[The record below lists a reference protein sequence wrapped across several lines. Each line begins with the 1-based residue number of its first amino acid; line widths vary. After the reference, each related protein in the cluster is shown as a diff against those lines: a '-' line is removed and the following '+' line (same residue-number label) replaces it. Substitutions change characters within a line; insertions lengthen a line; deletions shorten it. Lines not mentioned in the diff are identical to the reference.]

1 MPALS
6 ALELQILS
14 QLEEG
19 GTKDVAAVM
28 NAMGCASGSAGEL
41 ADMQSALENL
51 VRADLV
57 AMSMTRHAAGRL
69 IHLSKAESLEVVE
82 DLWSGLRFKAG
93 RWIDTRHAASGL
105 EEPFPFIV
113 RLNR

>member
-1 MPALS
+1 VPTATALQ
-6 ALELQILS
+6 ALLLSEL
-14 QLEEG
+14 G
-19 GTKDVAAVM
+19 AVHGRDVAAVM
-28 NAMGCASGSAGEL
+28 NALMHASGSANEL
-41 ADMQSALENL
+41 ADMQRALENL

-57 AMSMTRHAAGRL
+57 RMSMTRDGSGCL

-82 DLWSGLRFKAG
+82 DLQSGLRFKAG

-105 EEPFPFIV
+105 EDPFPFIV